1 MSPRGEQ
8 FSGILLATHVPRLWP
23 YCLSV
28 RDERAIYPRGHCHDQ
43 KKKKKKGNP
52 ACLCFSRAQPEKL
65 NFTSIRETNWRGEKI
80 WKETKMDEVATTDV
94 KRCCE
99 TRHASKAVKRQ
110 RWQQRKRYL
119 EALPIF
125 SLLVTIE
132 ERTKKWESLSRSP
145 WQGPWVRRGHESS
158 SCSNTDT
165 GRERCRPATSSA

>member
-1 MSPRGEQ
+1 M
-8 FSGILLATHVPRLWP
+8 
-23 YCLSV
+23 
-28 RDERAIYPRGHCHDQ
+28 
-43 KKKKKKGNP
+43 
-52 ACLCFSRAQPEKL
+52 
-65 NFTSIRETNWRGEKI
+65 
-80 WKETKMDEVATTDV
+80 

-99 TRHASKAVKRQ
+99 TSHASKAVKRQ

-165 GRERCRPATSSA
+165 GRERCRPATSSAWHFFYWSSPVATCQRISTPNLSKEKVSLTSFRIVVSLNSCSQIYILKKIIIYRFVSVYILGWR

>member
-1 MSPRGEQ
+1 MEEG
-8 FSGILLATHVPRLWP
+8 
-23 YCLSV
+23 V
-28 RDERAIYPRGHCHDQ
+28 RCENLEC
-43 KKKKKKGNP
+43 K
-52 ACLCFSRAQPEKL
+52 
-65 NFTSIRETNWRGEKI
+65 
-80 WKETKMDEVATTDV
+80 ATTKSNV

-99 TRHASKAVKRQ
+99 TSHASKAVKRQ

-119 EALPIF
+119 ETLPIF

>member
-1 MSPRGEQ
+1 M
-8 FSGILLATHVPRLWP
+8 
-23 YCLSV
+23 
-28 RDERAIYPRGHCHDQ
+28 
-43 KKKKKKGNP
+43 
-52 ACLCFSRAQPEKL
+52 
-65 NFTSIRETNWRGEKI
+65 
-80 WKETKMDEVATTDV
+80 

-99 TRHASKAVKRQ
+99 TSHASKAVKRQ

-119 EALPIF
+119 ETLPIF

-165 GRERCRPATSSA
+165 GRERCRPATSSAWHFFYWSSPVATMCQRISTPNLSKEKVSFTSFRTVVRSLNSCSQIYICKKKIIIHRFVYIFKYTYTWLTLKKYKKGIKHTLFFNYIRKYI